1 MSLLTLQ
8 SLEFDYAGH
17 TVLDGVNLTVH
28 AGERY
33 GLVGVNGAGKSTLL
47 RLIHGEIEP
56 KRGRIERSGR
66 VRIGY
71 LEQDTVL
78 DTDRPLREA
87 VREQAFGELLA
98 IEANLARLSER
109 MGAGDDDPA
118 LMEEYGRL
126 HEDFERNDGY
136 TMEARVN
143 AALQGLG
150 FAADRLQQPVSQL
163 SGGQKRRAALAAL
176 LLAPL
181 DIILVDEPTNHLD
194 LEAREWLEAH
204 LLDRRGAMIAIS
216 HDRAFLDNATDSTLH
231 LVNGKLDRFQ
241 GAYTKFTK
249 AWAEQKE
256 QWEEQ
261 YQRQQQ
267 HIAKTEAYIRKNIAG
282 QRTSQAKSRRKQL
295 ARLERME
302 APPNEGRK
310 LRMRIEPA
318 RESGAVVLEA
328 HGLGLSFGELS
339 LFEALD
345 LQVLRGEKIGI
356 LGPNGT
362 GKTSL
367 LRVLTREITPTV
379 GTLVF
384 GSNVD
389 LGYYDQDL
397 RLVSDSNTVLRE
409 IHQMDP
415 LMSEGDVRSM
425 LGAFA
430 FTGDM
435 IEQEVRTLSGGER
448 ARLSLLKL
456 ILERHNTLLLDEPT
470 NHLDTDTREALEEA
484 LVGYSGTLIVVSHD
498 RYFLN
503 RICNRIWAFQ
513 SVAGGGTGGVRQFL
527 GNYDDY
533 RYRLQSERETTARD
547 DPQPEPVA
555 EAGRSVAVAPT
566 QVEVGTRTK
575 RQFSK
580 NELKKIR
587 REIADLEEEIAL
599 LESSIDLAG
608 EEMSSGALAGDD
620 MARVAAKV
628 QDQQQEL
635 ERKMARWEELN
646 AVMEREQG

>member
-136 TMEARVN
+136 TMESRVN

-150 FAADRLQQPVSQL
+150 FTTDRLEQPVSQL

>member
-1 MSLLTLQ
+1 LSLLTLQ

-28 AGERY
+28 PGERY

-66 VRIGY
+66 VRVGT
-71 LEQDTVL
+71 LEQDTRL
-78 DTDRPLREA
+78 DSDRPLREA
-87 VREQAFGELLA
+87 VREEAFGELLA
-98 IEANLARLSER
+98 IEAELSRLSER
-109 MGAGDDDPA
+109 MGAGEDDPA
-118 LMEEYGRL
+118 LIEEYGRL
-126 HEDFERNDGY
+126 HEEFERSDGY
-136 TMEARVN
+136 TMESRVN

-150 FAADRLQQPVSQL
+150 FAPDRLDQPVSQL

-176 LLAPL
+176 LLAPF

-204 LLDRRGAMIAIS
+204 LRDRRGAMIAIS
-216 HDRAFLDNATDSTLH
+216 HDRAFLDNATESTLH
-231 LVNGKLDRFQ
+231 LVNGKLHRFQ
-241 GAYTKFTK
+241 GAYTKFTR

-261 YQRQQQ
+261 YERQQQ
-267 HIAKTEAYIRKNIAG
+267 RIAKTEAYIRKNIAG
-282 QRTSQAKSRRKQL
+282 QRTNQAKSRRKQL

-328 HGLGLSFGELS
+328 HDLALRFGELS
-339 LFEALD
+339 LFEQLD
-345 LQVLRGEKIGI
+345 LQVLRGEKVGI

-367 LRVLTREITPTV
+367 LRVLTRETTPST
-379 GTLVF
+379 GRLVF

-430 FTGDM
+430 FSGDM

-484 LVGYSGTLIVVSHD
+484 LVGYPGTLIVVSHD

-533 RYRLQSERETTARD
+533 RYRLQSEREAGATSPPR
-547 DPQPEPVA
+547 PPEAAPA
-555 EAGRSVAVAPT
+555 VAVAPA
-566 QVEVGTRTK
+566 QVEVGARTK
-575 RQFSK
+575 RQLSK
-580 NELKKIR
+580 NELKRIR
-587 REIADLEEEIAL
+587 REIADLEEEVGL
-599 LESSIDLAG
+599 LETSIDLAG

-620 MARVAAKV
+620 MARAAARV
-628 QDQQQEL
+628 QEQQHEL
-635 ERKMARWEELN
+635 EQKMARWEELN
-646 AVMEREQG
+646 AVMERERG